1 LKDIKEWENKK
12 AVGKF
17 ADEKAKS
24 PSKTPRFIVK
34 KKAEPIPK
42 NNPNLLSL

>member
-12 AVGKF
+12 VVGKY
-17 ADEKAKS
+17 AEEKSKS
-24 PSKTPRFIVK
+24 PSKTPKFIVK
-34 KKAEPIPK
+34 KKVEPIPK